1 MTTLLLVILFISL
14 FILVHEWGHFYAAR
28 ALGVRVDEF
37 GFGFPP
43 RLISWIRGGVRY
55 SVNALPL
62 GGFVKIYGEQGEG
75 ENDRTSFAARSARA
89 RFAILFAGIFM
100 NILLAWVFFSAGAVA
115 GIPSG
120 ADINDTSV
128 PVSVT
133 TVAPGSPAERAGLRF
148 GDQILELRAADGRS
162 LRIERIE
169 DIRSFA
175 DGYRGEEIILA
186 VRRGKEIREVRATPR
201 TSYPDGEGPLGIAL
215 DRITIMQIPWYRAP
229 IAGAE
234 TLWRGT
240 MATVVGL
247 AELVKKIFVRTAM
260 PLEVSGPV
268 GIYFLAQDTRV
279 LGLHYFLQFLGILS
293 LNLAILNF
301 LPIPALDGGRILFL
315 LVEKI
320 KGSRMNPRIEGTIHT
335 VGFFALIALMIVV
348 TYKDVIKF
356 F

>member
-1 MTTLLLVILFISL
+1 MSTLLLVILFVSVL
-14 FILVHEWGHFYAAR
+14 ILVHEWGHFYAAR

-43 RLISWIRGGVRY
+43 RVVSWMRGGVRY
-55 SVNALPL
+55 SLNALPL

-75 ENDRTSFAARSARA
+75 ENDGASFAARSARV
-89 RFAILFAGIFM
+89 RFTILFAGIFM
-100 NILLAWVFFSAGAVA
+100 NILLAWIFFSVGAAAGV
-115 GIPSG
+115 PSVG
-120 ADINDTSV
+120 DLDDTSL

-148 GDQILELRAADGRS
+148 GDQILELRAADGHS
-162 LRIERIE
+162 LRVEQLA
-169 DIRSFA
+169 DIRTFA
-175 DGYRGEEIILA
+175 DAYKGEEIILA
-186 VRRGKEIREVRATPR
+186 VRRGDVVREVRVTPR

-215 DRITIMQIPWYRAP
+215 DRITIVRILWYRAP

-240 MATVVGL
+240 MATAVGL
-247 AELVKKIFVRTAM
+247 TELVKKIFVRTAA

-268 GIYFLAQDTRV
+268 GIYFLAQDTRM
-279 LGLHYFLQFLGILS
+279 LGLSYFLQFLGVLS
-293 LNLAILNF
+293 LNLGILNF

-320 KGSRMNPRIEGTIHT
+320 KGSRVNPHVEGIIHT
-335 VGFFALIALMIVV
+335 VGFFVLIVLMIVV